1 MRLRLMLRP
10 TQAPRD
16 QPPWGSFDPLKI
28 AMRNETFL
36 CLWMFAPSTHSLQK
50 GLHMLKVEGNEDIQ
64 ILPTR
69 LPAILPNEI
78 DLRSGVAKFMPKL
91 REQGSLD
98 I

>member
-1 MRLRLMLRP
+1 
-10 TQAPRD
+10 
-16 QPPWGSFDPLKI
+16 
-28 AMRNETFL
+28 
-36 CLWMFAPSTHSLQK
+36 
-50 GLHMLKVEGNEDIQ
+50 MLKVEGNEDIQ